1 MKAPF
6 SEALDFKDKDFLE
19 RISLTVLQIMK
30 VLPCGRILSQP
41 LPMFHIVFAPLRDIT
56 RTRNK
61 FVEIVAA
68 SKRYL
73 IINSGIK
80 AAAVPNMSSRK
91 IS

>member
-73 IINSGIK
+73 IIN
-80 AAAVPNMSSRK
+80 
-91 IS
+91 